1 MKKRGA
7 WLHAFYIEIFKKKPT
22 LRRLH
27 AAFAPSQTVS
37 RRFEQVQTSALGDS
51 SDCLLSLLDQLKSL
65 LE

>member
-37 RRFEQVQTSALGDS
+37 RRLEQVQTAVLGAP
-51 SDCLLSLLDQLKSL
+51 SDCPLALLDQLKSL